1 MSILIDKAQDFLTKE
16 FHGQETPTVK
26 SAFYELI
33 DHNMEGSEFPM
44 SSFQGSVLCVV
55 NVASKWGVTNMN
67 YTNLSKLVDKYGDR
81 GFKVLAF
88 PCNQFGRQEPV
99 SWMSWFRFRCFHLS
113 NETITFVP
121 PLFDNSVGLY
131 IFFIS
136 SIWKLCREHTKR
148 F

>member
-1 MSILIDKAQDFLTKE
+1 MSTLIGKAQDFLTKKLY
-16 FHGQETPTVK
+16 GQEIPTMK

-33 DHNMEGSEFPM
+33 DRNMEGLEVPM

-55 NVASKWGVTNMN
+55 NVASKWVLTKMN
-67 YTNLSKLVDKYGDR
+67 YTKLSKLVDKYGDR

-88 PCNQFGRQEPV
+88 PCNQFNRQEPV
-99 SWMSWFRFRCFHLS
+99 SWMSWSRFRCLHLS

-136 SIWKLCREHTKR
+136 YIWKLCREHMRR